1 MSLIKARF
9 ERIWK
14 WEAENELGC
23 KYNWSLE
30 VIKIC
35 IMTSEPQYNNFYIR
49 SAGML
54 VSFAC
59 FFLNKLSENEY
70 FVVTVCDIDEAQ
82 IKENAFHWN

>member
-1 MSLIKARF
+1 
-9 ERIWK
+9 
-14 WEAENELGC
+14 
-23 KYNWSLE
+23 
-30 VIKIC
+30 
-35 IMTSEPQYNNFYIR
+35 MTSEPQYNNFYIR

-82 IKENAFHWN
+82 IKENAFH